1 MVNYVNLYELVQLHK
16 DEKLSEEYVRYL
28 ANFTDEKMYHHHEIT
43 AINNLLL
50 FIKLD
55 SSYFDDFL
63 YSYSLPQLSK
73 EFDLMCITDRYVLNI
88 ELKSINTGDKIYRQL
103 KQNAY
108 FLKMLNKKI
117 LEYCYVDEDK
127 MVYKYSN
134 GELIEASF
142 EEIQMFLSLNKEHI
156 QIDLDHIYDVGSVL
170 ISPLKDPLRFIEDN
184 YILTEN
190 QESTKRNILCE
201 LSGNNHYVA
210 VTGNAGTGKTLLLY
224 DLAKELALTSK
235 VLIISCGDVWNEHK
249 ILAKLVKNLEIEAI
263 KNINYDTMEMPDY
276 ILVDETHRI
285 RGGELEKLEKYVG
298 TNKLKCVFSFDERQ
312 AAKKESVKLIMDEI
326 NRLSRGNI
334 YKLTHRIRANKDI
347 SAFINNLLDLT
358 KRSKERMDYSNIKII
373 YEDSDMNA
381 DEKIKEYELKGY
393 KYITYKYMVYDQE
406 FDYVVMK
413 IGDEFYYEGNKLKSY
428 DKKNSTYSYVQLLYQ
443 GMNRVRRGLLL
454 VVTNKEVLDRILT
467 IIKRNK

>member
-43 AINNLLL
+43 AINNLLS

-55 SSYFDDFL
+55 SSYYDDFL

-298 TNKLKCVFSFDERQ
+298 ANKLKCVFSFDERQ

-381 DEKIKEYELKGY
+381 LEKIKEYELKGY

-428 DKKNSTYSYVQLLYQ
+428 DKKNSIYSYVQLLYQ